1 MTRAAVVATAL
12 LGLAGLMPPP
22 SGLETP
28 RVRPR
33 PAAEAAPARQG
44 VADPAAE
51 ARRRVAGWLHE
62 RDRGLLPAEIPAVAD
77 ALVRA
82 ARREGLAPELV
93 LAVIEVESGGDP
105 FAVSS
110 AGALGLMQLLPPT
123 GRAVAR
129 DLGLPWRGPATL
141 FDPVVNVELGTA
153 YLGRL
158 ARRFDDVDRALAAY
172 NWGPTRIARRLA
184 GGVPLPE
191 GYPRRVRT
199 AFEATPGA
207 RWL

>member
-12 LGLAGLMPPP
+12 LGLAGLMLP
-22 SGLETP
+22 SFQSGSARARL
-28 RVRPR
+28 R
-33 PAAEAAPARQG
+33 PAAEGPAGQPA
-44 VADPAAE
+44 ADPAAE

-62 RDRGLLPAEIPAVAD
+62 RDRGLLAAEIPEVTD

-82 ARREGLAPELV
+82 AGREGLAPELV

-129 DLGLPWRGPATL
+129 DLGLAWRGPATL

-158 ARRFDDVDRALAAY
+158 VRRFGDVDRALAAY
-172 NWGPTRIARRLA
+172 NWGPTRIARRLE
-184 GGVPLPE
+184 GGVPLPD

-199 AFEATPGA
+199 AFEAGPGA